1 MEFTVQDTLSVYR
14 KIIAE
19 PCEEK
24 KAEIFRN
31 ELLKPYE
38 GLFNAFGGSLYP
50 KPGQMDAAF
59 FVQSWS
65 FLPPQNLEAK
75 ALKRLE
81 VMQQYRAWDLMTET
95 LEKAAS
101 AFKRYENQIPLEHIQ
116 AGIFLLDPSKMDPMD
131 HSYTGFGGV
140 PGYVMMTYGEPD
152 AYNMSKFQSALA
164 HEIHHTIKFSTA
176 PFNPMNISV
185 GEYMVLEGMAESFG
199 TALYGRDRVGYY
211 VEEFDMS
218 QLSRVKEAMK
228 KALDLKGFNEV
239 RAYLYGDR
247 KATKFGGKA
256 IGMPDFAGYALGY
269 FVVQAYMEKTGADI
283 IETTFTPVDEI
294 IGMSGFFDCA

>member
-1 MEFTVQDTLSVYR
+1 MKFTVQDTASTYR

-19 PCEEK
+19 KDVEK
-24 KAEIFRN
+24 KKAMFKD
-31 ELLKPYE
+31 ELLQPYE
-38 GLFNAFGGSLYP
+38 GLFNAFGGSLNP
-50 KPGQMDAAF
+50 KQGQMDAAMF
-59 FVQSWS
+59 LQGWS
-65 FLPPQNLEAK
+65 FLLPPQLDEK

-81 VMQQYRAWDLMTET
+81 VMEKYHAWDLMAET
-95 LEKAAS
+95 LDQATKAFENYAS
-101 AFKRYENQIPLEHIQ
+101 RIPLEHIQ
-116 AGIFLLDPSKMDPMD
+116 AGIFLLDPAKIDPAD

-140 PGYVMMTYGEPD
+140 PGYVMITYGEPD

-199 TALYGRDRVGYY
+199 TALYGIDRVGYF

-218 QLSRVKEAMK
+218 QLPGVKEAMK

-239 RAYLYGDR
+239 RSYLYGDR
-247 KATKFGGKA
+247 KATQFGGKA
-256 IGMPDFAGYALGY
+256 VGMPDFAGYALGY
-269 FVVQAYMEKTGADI
+269 FVVQAYMEKTGKDI
-283 IETTFTPVDEI
+283 VETTFTPVDDI
-294 IGMSGFFDCA
+294 IRESKFFD

>member
-1 MEFTVQDTLSVYR
+1 MEFTVQDTMSVYR

-19 PCEEK
+19 EDTDRK
-24 KAEIFRN
+24 QAIFRD
-31 ELLKPYE
+31 ELMKPYE
-38 GLFNAFGGSLYP
+38 GLFNAFGSSLH
-50 KPGQMDAAF
+50 PGAGKMDAKMMLT
-59 FVQSWS
+59 SWS
-65 FLPPQNLEAK
+65 FLLPQNIDQK

-81 VMQQYRAWDLMTET
+81 TMKEYRAWDLMEET
-95 LEKAAS
+95 LKKATD
-101 AFKRYENQIPLEHIQ
+101 AFRKYEDRIPLKHIQ
-116 AGIFLLDPSKMDPMD
+116 AGIFLLDPAKMDPAD

-199 TALYGRDRVGYY
+199 TALYGKDRVGYY

-218 QLSRVKEAMK
+218 QLPRVKEAMK
-228 KALDLKGFNEV
+228 KALDLTGFNEV
-239 RAYLYGDR
+239 RSYLFGDR
-247 KATKFGGKA
+247 KATKFGGKGV
-256 IGMPDFAGYALGY
+256 GMPDFAGYACGY
-269 FVVQAYMEKTGADI
+269 FIVQDYMKKTGRDI
-283 IETTFTPVDEI
+283 VETTFTPVDEI
-294 IGMSGFFDCA
+294 IGESGFFD

>member
-1 MEFTVQDTLSVYR
+1 MKFTVEDTASIYR

-19 PCEEK
+19 KDVEK
-24 KAEIFRN
+24 KKALFRDD
-31 ELLKPYE
+31 LLNPYE
-38 GLFNAFGGSLYP
+38 GLFNAFGGSLNP
-50 KPGQMDAAF
+50 KQGQMDAAMF
-59 FVQSWS
+59 LQGWS
-65 FLPPQNLEAK
+65 FLLPPQLDEK
-75 ALKRLE
+75 ALMRLE
-81 VMQQYRAWDLMTET
+81 VMEKYHARDLMTET
-95 LEKAAS
+95 LDRATKAFEKYAN
-101 AFKRYENQIPLEHIQ
+101 RIPLEHIQ
-116 AGIFLLDPSKMDPMD
+116 AGIFLLDPAKMDPAD

-185 GEYMVLEGMAESFG
+185 GEYMILEGMAESFG
-199 TALYGRDRVGYY
+199 TALYGKDRVGYY

-218 QLSRVKEAMK
+218 QLPRVKETMK
-228 KALDLKGFNEV
+228 KALDLTGFNEV
-239 RAYLYGDR
+239 RSYLFGDR
-247 KATKFGGKA
+247 KTTQFGGKA

-283 IETTFTPVDEI
+283 VETTFTPVDDI
-294 IGMSGFFDCA
+294 IRESGVFD

>member
-19 PCEEK
+19 KSTEK
-24 KAEIFRN
+24 KQEIFKD
-31 ELLKPYE
+31 ELMKPYE
-38 GLFNAFGGSLYP
+38 GMFNVFGSSLH
-50 KPGQMDAAF
+50 PGAGMMDAMMML
-59 FVQSWS
+59 QGWS
-65 FLPPQNLEAK
+65 FILPQQIDER
-75 ALKRLE
+75 ALPRLE
-81 VMQQYRAWDLMTET
+81 TMQEYRAWDLMAET
-95 LEKAAS
+95 LKKAIG
-101 AFKRYENQIPLEHIQ
+101 AFKKYEDRIPLKHIQ
-116 AGIFLLDPSKMDPMD
+116 AGIFLLDPAKMDQAD

-199 TALYGRDRVGYY
+199 TALYGKDRVGYY

-218 QLSRVKEAMK
+218 QMPRVKEGMK
-228 KALDLKGFNEV
+228 KALDLRGFNEV
-239 RAYLYGDR
+239 RAYLFGDR
-247 KATKFGGKA
+247 KATQFGGKGV
-256 IGMPDFAGYALGY
+256 GMPDFAGYACGY
-269 FVVQAYMEKTGADI
+269 FIVQDYMKKTGRDI
-283 IETTFTPVDEI
+283 VETTFTPVDEI
-294 IGMSGFFDCA
+294 IGESDFFD